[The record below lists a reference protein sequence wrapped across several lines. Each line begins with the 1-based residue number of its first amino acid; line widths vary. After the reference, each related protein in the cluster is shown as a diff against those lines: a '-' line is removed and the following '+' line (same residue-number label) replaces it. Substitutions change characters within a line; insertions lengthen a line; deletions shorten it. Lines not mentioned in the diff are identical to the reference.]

1 MTARPLPPPPA
12 APEPGRL
19 LDSLAEITHERDLE
33 ALDRSLLVSLAE
45 LVPLR
50 AAALYK
56 LAGECGAPR
65 ALAEVVRAV
74 PGSGSAFA
82 VTVGAPTARD
92 RDDAALAECLASQL
106 PLQCPAPRGG
116 ARLLVPLLCDGHALG
131 ALALES
137 ADELAEA
144 RLLVEGFARIY
155 ANYVALLHESE
166 RDKLTGLY
174 NRRTFD
180 RRLQRLIEQQR
191 SERAFARESG
201 ADARRSAGHGAPVW
215 LAIFDID
222 HFKRIN
228 DTFGHVYGD
237 EVILLLS
244 QRMKAC
250 FRRTDLLFRFGGEE
264 FVVLLEP
271 APEAMARRALE
282 RFRERI
288 AAQPFPQVGPVT
300 VSLGYARM
308 APGDYPMLV
317 LDRADKALYYAKQHG
332 RNRTCGYEALVA
344 AGELDAPHLAG
355 SVDLF

>member
-1 MTARPLPPPPA
+1 
-12 APEPGRL
+12 
-19 LDSLAEITHERDLE
+19 
-33 ALDRSLLVSLAE
+33 
-45 LVPLR
+45 
-50 AAALYK
+50 K
-56 LAGECGAPR
+56 LAGDEGARRP
-65 ALAEVVRAV
+65 LAEVVRALPDAGGAFRV
-74 PGSGSAFA
+74 ASA
-82 VTVGAPTARD
+82 APTPQDA
-92 RDDAALAECLASQL
+92 DDAPLRECLASL
-106 PLQCPAPRGG
+106 RPLQCATARGG
-116 ARLLVPLLCDGHALG
+116 SRLLVPLHCDGHALG

-137 ADELAEA
+137 AGELDGA

-191 SERAFARESG
+191 VDRASARAPG
-201 ADARRSAGHGAPVW
+201 ATDARRPHADGAHVW

-222 HFKRIN
+222 HFKRVN
-228 DTFGHVYGD
+228 DNFGHVYGD
-237 EVILLLS
+237 EVILMLS

-250 FRRTDLLFRFGGEE
+250 FRRSDLLFRFGGEE

-282 RFRERI
+282 RFRESV
-288 AAQPFPQVGPVT
+288 AAQPFPQVGQVT

-308 APGDYPMLV
+308 APGDYPILV

-344 AGELDAPHLAG
+344 AGELDAPHHAG

>member
-1 MTARPLPPPPA
+1 
-12 APEPGRL
+12 
-19 LDSLAEITHERDLE
+19 LAEITHERDLE
-33 ALDRSLLVSLAE
+33 ALDRSLLMSLAE

-56 LAGECGAPR
+56 LAGECGTPR
-65 ALAEVVRAV
+65 GLAEVARAA
-74 PGSGSAFA
+74 PGGSAFA
-82 VTVGAPTARD
+82 VTAGAPTTRD
-92 RDDAALAECLASQL
+92 REDAALAECLASRL
-106 PLQCPAPRGG
+106 PLQCPATGGG

-131 ALALES
+131 ALAVES
-137 ADELAEA
+137 MAELAEA
-144 RLLVEGFARIY
+144 RLLVEGFARVY

-191 SERAFARESG
+191 AERAA
-201 ADARRSAGHGAPVW
+201 APAPAAVDARRHDDGDAHVW

-237 EVILLLS
+237 EVILMLS

-282 RFRERI
+282 RFRESV
-288 AAQPFPQVGPVT
+288 AAQPFPQVGTVT

-344 AGELDAPHLAG
+344 AGELEAPHHAG